1 MLLLAAERGLDTKF
15 RSLLRRIADCG
26 MDGSDWPDL
35 MVSPTLCP
43 TLSTALKSKFLP
55 PLIVNAAR
63 YWSDDDKLR
72 IVEERFIGQPA

>member
-1 MLLLAAERGLDTKF
+1 
-15 RSLLRRIADCG
+15 